1 MFCKYKVPM
10 IIFSGVSYAS
20 ALLYGREYGDSQSL
34 AVIQYFLG
42 AVFLALIIAND
53 IFCDDVRDELYGVT
67 DFDFCSGVIVDI
79 EYTANI
85 RNNIPLFDVRVRYL
99 GMEKLFNLVDAKI
112 QTHYRVGDSIIIK
125 YSRSDPIK
133 SAIEFE

>member
-1 MFCKYKVPM
+1 M
-10 IIFSGVSYAS
+10 
-20 ALLYGREYGDSQSL
+20 
-34 AVIQYFLG
+34 AVIQTFP
-42 AVFLALIIAND
+42 ND
-53 IFCDDVRDELYGVT
+53 IFCDDVRDELHGVT

-79 EYTANI
+79 KYTANI

-112 QTHYRVGDSIIIK
+112 QTHYRVGDSIRIK

-133 SAIEFE
+133 SVIEFE